1 MQCSTLALTFV
12 FTLALGACRS
22 SPVPSQPGAPSPVS
36 VNELITKAQT
46 DIAKL
51 GTDLHEVL
59 IRPNHDAVVK
69 ALKERSSDFVTNVQ
83 SYIEQMSKDTL
94 LLNLELFLET
104 LVQFVH
110 RMRIGGP
117 DMEKMWD
124 DFSNKLTKATDNISA
139 YMPANNGEIS
149 QLVSKFL
156 GGSGAT
162 VKQSESAT
170 KSTKEKVN
178 PIKTGI
184 AQLVKKVEST
194 TETTNGAVDL
204 TYKNIPKL
212 PKKVVEITAGA
223 AKDLISEI
231 KDKSLKFTL

>member
-83 SYIEQMSKDTL
+83 GYIEQMSK
-94 LLNLELFLET
+94 N
-104 LVQFVH
+104 
-110 RMRIGGP
+110 MRIGGP

-162 VKQSESAT
+162 VKQSES
-170 KSTKEKVN
+170 
-178 PIKTGI
+178 
-184 AQLVKKVEST
+184 T

-212 PKKVVEITAGA
+212 PKKVVEFTAGA
-223 AKDLISEI
+223 AKDLIPEI

>member
-1 MQCSTLALTFV
+1 MKCSTLALTFV

-22 SPVPSQPGAPSPVS
+22 SLVPSQPGAPSPVS

-46 DIAKL
+46 GIAKL
-51 GTDLHEVL
+51 GTDLREVL

-69 ALKERSSDFVTNVQ
+69 ALKERSSGFVTNVQ
-83 SYIEQMSKDTL
+83 SYIEQMSKNTL
-94 LLNLELFLET
+94 LLNLERFLET
-104 LVQFVH
+104 LIPFLH
-110 RMRIGGP
+110 RMKIGGP
-117 DMEKMWD
+117 DMKKMWD

-139 YMPANNGEIS
+139 YMPANNGQIS

-162 VKQSESAT
+162 VKQSES
-170 KSTKEKVN
+170 
-178 PIKTGI
+178 
-184 AQLVKKVEST
+184 T
-194 TETTNGAVDL
+194 TETTNGALDL
-204 TYKNIPKL
+204 AYKNIPKL

>member
-83 SYIEQMSKDTL
+83 SYIEQMSKD
-94 LLNLELFLET
+94 
-104 LVQFVH
+104 
-110 RMRIGGP
+110 MRIGGP

>member
-22 SPVPSQPGAPSPVS
+22 SPMPSQPGAPSPVS

-59 IRPNHDAVVK
+59 IRPNYDAVVK
-69 ALKERSSDFVTNVQ
+69 ALKERSSVFVTNVQ
-83 SYIEQMSKDTL
+83 SYIEQMTKD
-94 LLNLELFLET
+94 
-104 LVQFVH
+104 
-110 RMRIGGP
+110 MRIGGP
-117 DMEKMWD
+117 DMGKMWD
-124 DFSNKLTKATDNISA
+124 DFSNKLTKATDNISV

-162 VKQSESAT
+162 VKQS
-170 KSTKEKVN
+170 
-178 PIKTGI
+178 
-184 AQLVKKVEST
+184 EST

-223 AKDLISEI
+223 AKDLKSEI
-231 KDKSLKFTL
+231 KDKTLKFTL

>member
-1 MQCSTLALTFV
+1 MKCSTLALTFV

-22 SPVPSQPGAPSPVS
+22 SLVPSQPGAPSPVS

-46 DIAKL
+46 GIAKL
-51 GTDLHEVL
+51 GTDLREVL

-69 ALKERSSDFVTNVQ
+69 ALKERSSGFVTNVQ
-83 SYIEQMSKDTL
+83 SYIEQMSK
-94 LLNLELFLET
+94 N
-104 LVQFVH
+104 
-110 RMRIGGP
+110 MKIGGP
-117 DMEKMWD
+117 DMKKMWD

-139 YMPANNGEIS
+139 YMPANNGQIS

-162 VKQSESAT
+162 VKQSES
-170 KSTKEKVN
+170 
-178 PIKTGI
+178 
-184 AQLVKKVEST
+184 T
-194 TETTNGAVDL
+194 TETTNGALDL
-204 TYKNIPKL
+204 AYKNIPKL

>member
-162 VKQSESAT
+162 VKQSES
-170 KSTKEKVN
+170 
-178 PIKTGI
+178 
-184 AQLVKKVEST
+184 T